1 MPTKYFVFLLFL
13 FWGILSYGQ
22 VKIGDNVST
31 IDEASILELE
41 STTKVLVLTR
51 ITNTQMLSLN
61 PLPGGM
67 VYNTDTNCV
76 YSYNG
81 TNWVNLCNS
90 SSGTFSFVDNNDGT
104 FTINNNDGTS
114 YTSSDL
120 TGPQGEKG
128 EQGEQGPAGADGVN
142 SGAEL
147 EQIVIVAYNKQT
159 QFNTPLPFDDSRK
172 IEVYRNGVR
181 IDFTTIDTNTIELE
195 SDVICFQNDSIR
207 IVQIL

>member
-1 MPTKYFVFLLFL
+1 
-13 FWGILSYGQ
+13 
-22 VKIGDNVST
+22 
-31 IDEASILELE
+31 
-41 STTKVLVLTR
+41 
-51 ITNTQMLSLN
+51 
-61 PLPGGM
+61 M

-81 TNWVNLCNS
+81 ANWVNLCNS

-159 QFNTPLPFDDSRK
+159 QFNTPFLLMIVEKLKS
-172 IEVYRNGVR
+172 IEM
-181 IDFTTIDTNTIELE
+181 E
-195 SDVICFQNDSIR
+195 CA
-207 IVQIL
+207 